1 MRSLGYDHPMARLAV
16 ALVTASIAFGC
27 SEKPVEPL
35 KLDGNMLTVD
45 NRSADEWR
53 DVEIWLNTYYRVR
66 TESIPSKGRFQ
77 TTLDNFVAGQGQRF
91 QFRKMQIKDLRLTA
105 VLPGGKP
112 LEIKKGFAVGGL
124 DALKPP
130 T

>member
-1 MRSLGYDHPMARLAV
+1 MMRLVPVLV
-16 ALVTASIAFGC
+16 AATIAFGC
-27 SEKPVEPL
+27 SETPVEPL

-53 DVEIWLNTYYRVR
+53 DVEIRLNTYYRIR

-112 LEIKKGFAVGGL
+112 LEIKKDFSVGGL
-124 DALKPP
+124 DALKPR